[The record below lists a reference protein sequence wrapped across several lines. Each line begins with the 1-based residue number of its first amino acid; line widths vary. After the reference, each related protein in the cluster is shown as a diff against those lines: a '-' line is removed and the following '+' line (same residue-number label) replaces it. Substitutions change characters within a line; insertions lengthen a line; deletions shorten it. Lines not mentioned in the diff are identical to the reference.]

1 MLLDDNCCGQVM
13 LSLPWWMKYT
23 LWRRPFLSR
32 GVLQRL
38 DGPQCDQSTNKL
50 RWDFSPAID
59 WKYCHQPF
67 SWFAQFWA
75 PADPRPALYEGKP
88 GRGGVG
94 GPEQLFL
101 PPLSDRSFAAGTLP
115 LPQGSTT
122 PWRWTRGSLCRSTT
136 TPTCS
141 TSNRWHFQSRASSGY
156 CQFTKVEVSA
166 TLSDGCEGEMSDSN
180 SDKWVGS
187 AVTRKGLKIGG
198 KSKASKLPE
207 FSQITSFPPAHKKQC
222 PPCQPNNCTN
232 SSEPIILGGNE
243 GSMKFFKPRFKCK
256 CI

>member
-1 MLLDDNCCGQVM
+1 MNEI
-13 LSLPWWMKYT
+13 YT
-23 LWRRPFLSR
+23 LTEALFITWCTTEARWSPMWPKYEQVAVRFFTGNRLKELPPTVFLVCAVLGTRRPPTCIVWR
-32 GVLQRL
+32 KAG
-38 DGPQCDQSTNKL
+38 
-50 RWDFSPAID
+50 
-59 WKYCHQPF
+59 
-67 SWFAQFWA
+67 
-75 PADPRPALYEGKP
+75 EG
-88 GRGGVG
+88 GEGGEG
-94 GPEQLFL
+94 APEQLFL

-115 LPQGSTT
+115 LPHWSTT

-156 CQFTKVEVSA
+156 CQFTKVEVLS

-180 SDKWVGS
+180 SDKWVGR
-187 AVTRKGLKIGG
+187 AVTRKGFKIGG
-198 KSKASKLPE
+198 KSKAPKLPE

-232 SSEPIILGGNE
+232 SSEPIILRGNE
-243 GSMKFFKPRFKCK
+243 GSIKFFKPRFKCK